1 MGPQGGQTHGVWLL
15 LLWVTASF
23 VPSLHPFLLLE
34 PLTALSDMFLL
45 APNRLIQPPSQHRVL
60 FQQVLIA
67 HRLHARCCA
76 RC

>member
-1 MGPQGGQTHGVWLL
+1 MGPQWGQTHGVWLL
-15 LLWVTASF
+15 LSWVAGFICCKS
-23 VPSLHPFLLLE
+23 PSLSPPGAIE
-34 PLTALSDMFLL
+34 ALSDVFLL